1 MTVHGTHPPPEGP
14 FWGVS
19 LAEGISFLGGEAGS
33 SLMPFAWQ
41 SIVHSSMLSHELRG
55 GVVQVGV
62 LENTEPR
69 ALSVTL

>member
-1 MTVHGTHPPPEGP
+1 
-14 FWGVS
+14 
-19 LAEGISFLGGEAGS
+19 
-33 SLMPFAWQ
+33 MPFAWQ